1 MLTHLVRYCIAIKHE
16 NRESRND
23 RSFGGDARAVF
34 AKAKKEA
41 KSDGYAGPA
50 TFRPAVGQADRRR
63 RRRALISALPAGR
76 VVTSDTLFQGSREIG
91 IEHYGSLYRLKITRQ
106 GKLIL
111 NK

>member
-1 MLTHLVRYCIAIKHE
+1 MNTQDQRRFDQQLARPI
-16 NRESRND
+16 
-23 RSFGGDARAVF
+23 GGAVPRPDL
-34 AKAKKEA
+34 AL
-41 KSDGYAGPA
+41 A
-50 TFRPAVGQADRRR
+50 T
-63 RRRALISALPAGR
+63 GR